1 MTCFIRKLYNQIL
14 MKRDVAGTVAEWIKE
29 ARKIIVLTGYG
40 LSAESGLPDFTD
52 PRLNPHIRD
61 FRENRD
67 VRAEYWMKIMVIYP
81 SLQNAEPGPGHRAL
95 AELELLGNLD
105 CVFTQ
110 STDGLHRR
118 AGNTTVIELNSS
130 IQWITCPSC
139 GKDYSIDEIIGML
152 EKGASVPVCRECG
165 SDQLK
170 PTISFPGQP
179 LPHWEAREAWMRLHN
194 ADLFLIAGAS
204 LDKEPVASYPFL
216 ARENNAKVVI
226 INEKE
231 SPADDYVD
239 AVIYG
244 KPGQVLNYI
253 LKKVKESITIS

>member
-1 MTCFIRKLYNQIL
+1 
-14 MKRDVAGTVAEWIKE
+14 MKRDVAGTAAEWIRE
-29 ARKIIVLTGYG
+29 ARKIVVLTGYE
-40 LSAESGLPDFTD
+40 LSAECGLPDFSD

-67 VRAEYWMKIMVIYP
+67 VRAEYWAKIMGIYP
-81 SLQNAEPGPGHRAL
+81 SLLSAEPGPGHRAI
-95 AELELLGNLD
+95 AEMEILGNLD

-110 STDGLHRR
+110 CADGLHHR
-118 AGNTTVIELNSS
+118 AGSTTVIELNSS
-130 IQWITCPSC
+130 ILWITCPGC
-139 GKDYSIDEIIGML
+139 GKDYTIDETIGML
-152 EKGASVPVCRECG
+152 QKSAVVPACRECG

-170 PTISFPGQP
+170 PAISFPGQP
-179 LPHWEAREAWMRLHN
+179 PPHWEAREAWMRLHN
-194 ADLFLIAGAS
+194 TDLFLIAGAS
-204 LDKEPVASYPFL
+204 LDNEPVASYPFL
-216 ARENNAKVVI
+216 AKENNARVVI
-226 INEKE
+226 ISERE